1 MHGFLSLAPVLALL
15 LGQAET
21 TETPDGAAEAPPAP
35 QVESAAAPIEA
46 PAEPA
51 LHVVPAASPGT
62 SATVP
67 TPAAPTPAAPT
78 PAVRAR
84 PAEPARAAEPER
96 AQVARAALAFLDALL
111 AGDAAAVA
119 AASSE
124 RFSFDG
130 DVRVGRDE
138 IRRVWRALLA
148 DRDPAQRGAL
158 LDLEILPAADAVARL
173 GPPPPKLAPLV
184 GQRGTWV
191 AIANVSRRP
200 VVLLVAREGGRWAVV
215 GIE

>member
-15 LGQAET
+15 LGQTET

-67 TPAAPTPAAPT
+67 TTPAPAP
-78 PAVRAR
+78 AR

-96 AQVARAALAFLDALL
+96 AQVARAVLAFLDALL
-111 AGDAAAVA
+111 GGDAAAVA

-138 IRRVWRALLA
+138 IRRFWRALLA
-148 DRDPAQRGAL
+148 DRELSQRGAL
-158 LDLEILPAADAVARL
+158 LDVELLPAADAVARL
-173 GPPPPKLAPLV
+173 GPPPTRLAPLV
-184 GQRGTWV
+184 GQKGSWV

-200 VVLLVAREGGRWAVV
+200 VVLFVAREGGRWAVV

>member
-15 LGQAET
+15 LGQTET
-21 TETPDGAAEAPPAP
+21 TETPDGAAEAPAAP
-35 QVESAAAPIEA
+35 QVEAAAPIEA

-67 TPAAPTPAAPT
+67 TTPAPAP
-78 PAVRAR
+78 AR

-96 AQVARAALAFLDALL
+96 AQVARAVLAFLDALL
-111 AGDAAAVA
+111 GGDAAAVA

-138 IRRVWRALLA
+138 IRRFWRALLA
-148 DRDPAQRGAL
+148 DRELSQRGAL
-158 LDLEILPAADAVARL
+158 LDVELLPAADAVARL
-173 GPPPPKLAPLV
+173 GPPPARLAPLV
-184 GQRGTWV
+184 GQKGSWV

-200 VVLLVAREGGRWAVV
+200 VVLFVAREGGRWAVV